1 MKLNDGS
8 RPMKVRRA
16 LDFNLE
22 DLGVSSQTR
31 VKLRGID
38 EKELLYQ
45 IRVKNSRV
53 AGVPR
58 DCFIEVKDIAENEG
72 FIRHDFDER
81 TFAVMR
87 LYDKITKNS
96 KEEHL
101 ARSAC
106 DFRTN
111 GDYEDFKNFSDAK
124 IESIREFLRGELSE
138 EGYQVLELRY
148 GFGEDSKPKN
158 CAEVAKLLG
167 ISYKDV
173 NRICSEAETT
183 LTYPSRATVFRTIMR
198 MSD

>member
-1 MKLNDGS
+1 
-8 RPMKVRRA
+8 
-16 LDFNLE
+16 
-22 DLGVSSQTR
+22 
-31 VKLRGID
+31 
-38 EKELLYQ
+38 
-45 IRVKNSRV
+45 
-53 AGVPR
+53 
-58 DCFIEVKDIAENEG
+58 
-72 FIRHDFDER
+72 
-81 TFAVMR
+81 MR
-87 LYDKITKNS
+87 LYGKVMKDSEGEN
-96 KEEHL
+96 L

-111 GDYEDFKNFSDAK
+111 GDYEDFRNFSDAK
-124 IESIREFLRGELSE
+124 IESIREFLKGELTE
-138 EGYQVLELRY
+138 EGYEVLELRY

>member
-22 DLGVSSQTR
+22 DLGVSSQTL

-45 IRVKNSRV
+45 IRVKNGRID
-53 AGVPR
+53 GIPH
-58 DCFIEVKDIAENEG
+58 DCFNEVRDIAENEG
-72 FIRHDFDER
+72 FIRHDFDEK
-81 TFAVMR
+81 TFALTR
-87 LYDKITKNS
+87 LYDKVMKDS

-101 ARSAC
+101 ARSAY

-111 GDYEDFKNFSDAK
+111 SDYENFKNFSEAK
-124 IESIREFLRGELSE
+124 IENIRDFLKGELSK
-138 EGYQVLELRY
+138 EGYEVLELRY
-148 GFGEDSKPKN
+148 GFGEDSRPKN